1 MLGGGEQKLVHGGDP
16 NYQLGA
22 QRAGDAFVASKGY
35 QAIKDSAA
43 RPSQWSSGPVEIK
56 ATLFEGDHDTPQ
68 EGGALVQVDARPG
81 VMPVL
86 FQPLTVASLLA
97 TAQTTSSRVR
107 TVVETVA
114 DAGAIGTVA
123 EGAVKPEATLEFDE
137 VDEPVRKIA
146 SFLPVS
152 DELLADAPAIQGYL
166 NSRLSL
172 FVQTEEENQL
182 LNGDGT
188 GTDLDGLLNRIPPAN
203 EGVISAVAGSNA
215 ADHIYSAIVAV
226 QASFLDADGV
236 VINPADWADLRL
248 LKDQND
254 GYIGGS
260 PFSNGPVQPG
270 ESLFGKQVVVTQS
283 IAEGTALVGA
293 FATGAQIFRRGG
305 LSVEASNSHAD
316 FFQKDL
322 VAIRAETRLAL
333 CVYRPEAFATASLTG
348 S

>member
-1 MLGGGEQKLVHGGDP
+1 MLGGGETKLVHGGDP
-16 NYQLGA
+16 NYPLGA

-43 RPSQWSSGPVEIK
+43 RPTEWSSGPVEIGPRPPCSR
-56 ATLFEGDHDTPQ
+56 ATATRPQ
-68 EGGALVQVDARPG
+68 EGAALVQPDARPG

-86 FQPLTVASLLA
+86 FQPVTIQSLLA
-97 TAQTTSSRVR
+97 SAQTSSNQVR

-123 EGAVKPEATLEFDE
+123 EGGAKPEATLEFDE

-152 DELLADAPAIQGYL
+152 DELLSDAPAIQGYL

-172 FVQTEEENQL
+172 FVQTEEENQI

-188 GTDLDGLLNRIPPAN
+188 GTDLDGLLNRVPPAN

-254 GYIGGS
+254 GYIGGT
-260 PFSNGPVQPG
+260 PFS
-270 ESLFGKQVVVTQS
+270 ER
-283 IAEGTALVGA
+283 AR
-293 FATGAQIFRRGG
+293 ATGRVAVRKAGRCHAVDRARARRWSERSRPG
-305 LSVEASNSHAD
+305 LRSSAVE
-316 FFQKDL
+316 
-322 VAIRAETRLAL
+322 V
-333 CVYRPEAFATASLTG
+333 
-348 S
+348 